1 MYFQIFLNYFCYFYC
16 QRIYC
21 NVKSFAHVLYV
32 KCRNASLHTNVSW
45 YLTLK
50 TIHNTHNYLLSTGP
64 NNSEYNFYSFF
75 GINLKC
81 KQCYEVIAPTICL
94 FLPIAN
100 VTTSFI
106 QPRILKYMCPKRNL
120 NIRHFYIIA

>member
-1 MYFQIFLNYFCYFYC
+1 MNQELFGKIYLNILSTCNSKYSSTISVISLLSENLLQCQKFCPF
-16 QRIYC
+16 
-21 NVKSFAHVLYV
+21 LYV
-32 KCRNASLHTNVSW
+32 KSRNASLHTNVSW

-106 QPRILKYMCPKRNL
+106 
-120 NIRHFYIIA
+120 